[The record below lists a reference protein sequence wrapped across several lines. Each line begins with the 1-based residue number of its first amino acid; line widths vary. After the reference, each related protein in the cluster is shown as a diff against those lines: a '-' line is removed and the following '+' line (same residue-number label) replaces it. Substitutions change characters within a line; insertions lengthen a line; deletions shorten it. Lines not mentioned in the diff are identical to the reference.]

1 MEKSII
7 TTGKTIDDAVEA
19 ALRQLGLTRDDVTYQ
34 VISLPKSGLFGTGAV
49 PAKVQVTYE
58 APDLR
63 PAAKAE
69 AAPKAEPKPEKKE
82 EAAAPRIAL
91 SSASRS
97 KPKAPAAPKAEVKK
111 PEPKPEAPKPAP
123 KAEPAPKAV
132 EKKHEVK
139 KPAEKK
145 PVEKKA
151 EKPAAP
157 KPERAPKADAAPR
170 APKVPAA
177 ERTYTPAEP
186 GSNEEKIEQFI
197 KGLLENMGS
206 KAVPHAWSD
215 GEGSYRVE
223 LTGEGL
229 GFLIGR
235 RGETL
240 DAIQHL
246 ANYAVNRSVDG
257 HVRINVDAESYREK
271 REDSLRRYARKKAQQ
286 VLKNR
291 RRTTLEPMNA
301 YERHVIH
308 ASLQDMDN
316 ITTHSTGTEPNRR
329 VVIEYVR

>member
-19 ALRQLGLTRDDVTYQ
+19 ALAQLGLTRDDVSYQ
-34 VISLPKSGLFGTGAV
+34 VISLPKSGFFGIGAV

-58 APDLR
+58 APDLK
-63 PAAKAE
+63 PARAD
-69 AAPKAEPKPEKKE
+69 
-82 EAAAPRIAL
+82 AAPRTEE
-91 SSASRS
+91 
-97 KPKAPAAPKAEVKK
+97 K
-111 PEPKPEAPKPAP
+111 KPEAPKPAEKP
-123 KAEPAPKAV
+123 V
-132 EKKHEVK
+132 EKKPEAPK
-139 KPAEKK
+139 KVEAPK

-151 EKPAAP
+151 EK
-157 KPERAPKADAAPR
+157 KVEKTERKVEKKAE
-170 APKVPAA
+170 KVEKKAEKKA
-177 ERTYTPAEP
+177 ERTYAPAEA
-186 GSNEEKIEQFI
+186 GSNEEKIEVFI

-206 KAVPHAWSD
+206 QAVPHAWAD
-215 GEGSYRVE
+215 GDNSYRVD

-246 ANYAVNRSVDG
+246 ANYAVNRSIDG
-257 HVRINVDAESYREK
+257 HVRINVDAECYREK

>member
-7 TTGKTIDDAVEA
+7 TTGKTIDAAVET
-19 ALRQLGLTRDDVTYQ
+19 ALAQLGLSRDDVTYQ
-34 VISLPKSGLFGTGAV
+34 VLALPKSGFLGLGAV

-58 APDLR
+58 APDLK
-63 PAAKAE
+63 PAVKAE
-69 AAPKAEPKPEKKE
+69 APKAEVKKEEPKADAPKAEP
-82 EAAAPRIAL
+82 APRIAL

-97 KPKAPAAPKAEVKK
+97 KPKAEPKKPVEKKPEAPKPVEKKPEAPKAEVKK
-111 PEPKPEAPKPAP
+111 PEPKKPEAPK
-123 KAEPAPKAV
+123 
-132 EKKHEVK
+132 
-139 KPAEKK
+139 AEKK
-145 PVEKKA
+145 TEQ
-151 EKPAAP
+151 P
-157 KPERAPKADAAPR
+157 KPEKVKAPKT
-170 APKVPAA
+170 
-177 ERTYTPAEP
+177 ERTYAPAQP

-215 GEGSYRVE
+215 SEGSYRVE

-246 ANYAVNRSVDG
+246 ANYAVNRSIDG